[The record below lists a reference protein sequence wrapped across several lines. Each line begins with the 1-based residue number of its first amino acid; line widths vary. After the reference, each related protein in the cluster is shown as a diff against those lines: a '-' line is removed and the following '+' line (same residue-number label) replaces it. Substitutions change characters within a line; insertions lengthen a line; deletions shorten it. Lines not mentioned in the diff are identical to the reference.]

1 MDEYDTILTGE
12 GPDLVVMLAELIDKL
27 DVLQHQAYDVC
38 RHLPMNANKIL
49 VRAQC
54 RQAAVAVGT
63 ARDCLEEALDW
74 ITLDGNE

>member
-27 DVLQHQAYDVC
+27 DTLQHQTTAVC
-38 RHLPMNANKIL
+38 EHLPLNADRVL

-54 RQAAVAVGT
+54 RQAAVAIGT
-63 ARDCLEEALDW
+63 AKGCLEEASEWLH
-74 ITLDGNE
+74 L